1 MNKVLLIG
9 RLAKDP
15 ETKICAKNTK
25 QARYTLA
32 VNRPYKKN
40 NKPVVDFISCLT
52 IGHNAEFAEKYLRK
66 GMRISVDG
74 TWQTSTFTDKNG
86 NPAYANDCV
95 VATHEILENKKSE
108 PEIAVETPVPEVKQ
122 PESNNDDL
130 DFSFF

>member
-1 MNKVLLIG
+1 MNKVFLIG
-9 RLAKDP
+9 RLTKNP

-40 NKPVVDFISCLT
+40 NKPVVDFISCLA
-52 IGHNAEFAEKYLRK
+52 IGHNADFAEKYLKK
-66 GMRISVDG
+66 GMRISVLG

-95 VATHEILENKKSE
+95 VDTHEILESRKTE
-108 PEIAVETPVPEVKQ
+108 PDIVPDVTVPEAKQ
-122 PESNNDDL
+122 PENNNDD
-130 DFSFF
+130 FEYPFF